1 MKITEVENSGTP
13 DPEKLLGLVNFLA
26 GRADDENAQK
36 QISTDAFITA
46 ARSLGFSIDKRNI
59 VGLVSTPPLDS
70 VLEPID
76 PNNPGVIMF
85 KGAGPQGPAQMPVN
99 KAQDIVA
106 SAAKS
111 AMNRDRSAWLANQ
124 LAWTVSQF

>member
-1 MKITEVENSGTP
+1 MKIFEVESGSTP
-13 DPEKLLGLVNFLA
+13 DPEKLLGLVNFLS

-36 QISTDAFITA
+36 QISTDAFISA
-46 ARSLGFSIDKRNI
+46 ARSLGFNVDQRNI
-59 VGLVSTPPLDS
+59 VGIVSTPPLDS

-76 PNNPGVIMF
+76 PQNPSVIRY
-85 KGAGPQGPAQMPVN
+85 KGNEPDAPVDMPVN

-111 AMNRDRSAWLANQ
+111 AAGRDRSL
-124 LAWTVSQF
+124 